1 MKYRKKPVEIE
12 AIQLLN
18 TPQQILEVTKFIAG
32 KDDIG
37 HNSSPIASDK
47 WDDYLNICKEKG
59 GIYLKTLE
67 SDDSVQKAD
76 FGDYIIK
83 GVKGEFYPCKPDIF
97 ELTYEQII

>member
-1 MKYRKKPVEIE
+1 MKKYRKIPVVIE

-18 TPQQILEVTKFIAG
+18 TSASIRAATTFING
-32 KDDIG
+32 KEPET
-37 HNSSPIASDK
+37 SSAIASGK
-47 WDDYLNICKEKG
+47 WDDYVNICNEKG

-83 GVKGEFYPCKPDIF
+83 GVKGEVYPCKPDVF
-97 ELTYEQII
+97 KLTYEEVAP